1 MQPTPG
7 LLVRR
12 RAFYRRSAV
21 LAVICVW
28 ASLALTDNGYSQVQ
42 PPRPTDPVP
51 GTEPAPPENTRPG
64 ETLSEQLDR
73 SQGVITPPAGIDPK
87 IEAPAPEPNPGT
99 TRVIPPPGSPGGDP
113 NVQPK

>member
-7 LLVRR
+7 LPMRR
-12 RAFYRRSAV
+12 RACYHRSAA
-21 LAVICVW
+21 LAALCVC
-28 ASLALTDNGYSQVQ
+28 ASLALMNDGYSQVQ

-51 GTEPAPPENTRPG
+51 GTEPAPPGNARPG

-73 SQGVITPPAGIDPK
+73 SHGVIPPPAGIDPK